1 MEIEQLCLF
10 SPRPPHTLVDKIC
23 SAHVLSICQLRIQ
36 FKSCLTLVFLLISRI
51 IKVARL
57 SCNQYR
63 YSTALSALSKTSVAI
78 WSYMRSCSIHDKS
91 SIIDYIHFDVH
102 LLQLPESFPFMLSD
116 ANYGYFYLR
125 LAEMDSGSYYLKL
138 SSE

>member
-1 MEIEQLCLF
+1 MPPLPPPL
-10 SPRPPHTLVDKIC
+10 PHTLVDKIC
-23 SAHVLSICQLRIQ
+23 SAHVLSICQLRIK

-57 SCNQYR
+57 SVSCNQYR

-78 WSYMRSCSIHDKS
+78 WSYMRSCSIHDKL

-116 ANYGYFYLR
+116 ANYGYFYFR
-125 LAEMDSGSYYLKL
+125 LAEIDSDSYYLKL